1 MTAPPPTLEQRLLRI
16 HLDARLAR
24 VRQARSLHRTHDDYP
39 VPAPDT
45 GVIAVLRT
53 FDPATFV
60 TSAHAFA
67 SALPPSRS
75 APWYAAWT
83 RTIFLAG
90 DPANL
95 ATRHPFDH
103 VSPDGS
109 IAWYA
114 PAPLPSREGLRRLL
128 RPFRG
133 PRALPAPRTQQ
144 IPLPNGPA
152 TPMTARLDIPVT
164 ALPVEAYLIHVNHL
178 IAEATLDGLLTKV
191 THLRL
196 THVPHPPD
204 PTTSHTRIRVTPDPT
219 PADRLRPHAYLTVP
233 S

>member
-1 MTAPPPTLEQRLLRI
+1 MTTPAPEQHLLRT

-24 VRQARSLHRTHDDYP
+24 VRHARSLRTTLDDP
-39 VPAPDT
+39 PAPAQNT

-53 FDPATFV
+53 FDPATFI

-67 SALPPSRS
+67 SALPQSRS
-75 APWYAAWT
+75 APWYAAFT

-103 VSPDGS
+103 LSPDGS

-114 PAPLPSREGLRRLL
+114 PAPLSSREGLRRLL

-133 PRALPAPRTQQ
+133 PHALPAPRTQQ
-144 IPLPNGPA
+144 IRLPNQPA
-152 TPMTARLDIPVT
+152 TPTTAHLDIPVT
-164 ALPVEAYLIHVNHL
+164 ALPIEAYLIHVNHL
-178 IAEATLDGLLTKV
+178 IAEATLDGLLAKV

-196 THVPHPPD
+196 NHLPHPPD
-204 PTTSHTRIRVTPDPT
+204 PATSHTRIRVTPDPT
-219 PADRLRPHAYLTVP
+219 APDHLRPHAYLTLP
-233 S
+233 T